1 MTTRPRP
8 LIGALIALA
17 TILILV
23 TAGAVATLVGCG
35 PEPAGIDPQAP
46 IDPARQYH
54 LVVWDYRLP
63 FTSLGGAPYS
73 EGSREVIDDF
83 ERRHPNVT
91 VDLHLVDPADGP
103 AKLAEALAA
112 GYPPDVYCSPYGP
125 PAVGSELQI
134 PLGLYLDYETW
145 SRFDPVAWQAVKVDD
160 TIWALPRW
168 LMLWPW
174 LGNRDLLGQAGVD
187 VERVSRDGWT
197 RDEFAAAAARL
208 AASAGRGSGLA
219 FLDSIAPAATF
230 RDLLL
235 AGHLAGPEAPTA
247 PTAPA
252 GPADPGVPAA
262 PPAPTAP
269 ASLAAPAAPVAQDY
283 WLGPEPSLVAGWL
296 EELRNAGGLGSGS
309 GAVDAFLHGKVAVL
323 ASPSPWAVT
332 FLMELVERPAPSQFS
347 LPRREAPPPMVL
359 LPPPSGPGQSSA
371 AWISAAT
378 VAVFRQARYRGD
390 DNTRLAAELALELTE
405 GLRPWLRNE
414 VLCVPATASEQASWR
429 LRGEKF
435 GEVGALA
442 LKSFERLQ
450 AWPKDRL
457 SQVLTAL
464 NYGGRP
470 ILVGREAESGPG
482 AGSAGSDGEAASSA
496 RGYLGPFL
504 QEAVV
509 PVATRFWRGEATAAE
524 MVTEITDALW
534 RGP

>member
-1 MTTRPRP
+1 MV
-8 LIGALIALA
+8 ALIALA
-17 TILILV
+17 TILGL
-23 TAGAVATLVGCG
+23 VATGVVTSLLGYG
-35 PEPAGIDPQAP
+35 PLDLGDITWGRPEPAGINPRAP
-46 IDPARQYH
+46 VDPARQYH

-91 VDLHLVDPADGP
+91 VDLHLVDLADGP

-134 PLGLYLDYETW
+134 PLGLYLDYDTW

-174 LGNRDLLGQAGVD
+174 LGNRDLLERAGVD
-187 VERVSRDGWT
+187 VDRVSGAGWT
-197 RDEFAAAAARL
+197 RDEFAAAAGRL

-219 FLDSIAPAATF
+219 FLDSFAPAATF

-235 AGHLAGPEAPTA
+235 SGHLAAP
-247 PTAPA
+247 
-252 GPADPGVPAA
+252 D
-262 PPAPTAP
+262 
-269 ASLAAPAAPVAQDY
+269 APAASTAQDY
-283 WLGPEPSLVAGWL
+283 WLGPEPGLVAGWL

-309 GAVDAFLHGKVAVL
+309 GAIDAFLHGKVAVL

-359 LPPPSGPGQSSA
+359 LPPPSSPGQSSA
-371 AWISAAT
+371 TWISAAT

-405 GLRPWLRNE
+405 GLRPWLRSE
-414 VLCVPATASEQASWR
+414 VLCVPATANEQASWR
-429 LRGEKF
+429 LRGEKL
-435 GEVGALA
+435 GEVGAFA
-442 LKSFERLQ
+442 LESFERLQ

-457 SQVLTAL
+457 SQALTAL
-464 NYGGRP
+464 NYGAGP
-470 ILVGREAESGPG
+470 IPIGREAESGPG
-482 AGSAGSDGEAASSA
+482 AGAAGSGGGVAFSA
-496 RGYLGPFL
+496 HGYLGPFL
-504 QEAVV
+504 EEAVA
-509 PVATRFWRGEATAAE
+509 PAATRFWRGEATAAE
-524 MVTEITDALW
+524 MVTEITQALW

>member
-1 MTTRPRP
+1 LTTRPRP

-35 PEPAGIDPQAP
+35 PEPAGINPQAP

-208 AASAGRGSGLA
+208 AASAGRGSGLV

-235 AGHLAGPEAPTA
+235 ATPAG

-252 GPADPGVPAA
+252 
-262 PPAPTAP
+262 
-269 ASLAAPAAPVAQDY
+269 AQDY
-283 WLGPEPSLVAGWL
+283 WLGPEPGLVAEWL

-309 GAVDAFLHGKVAVL
+309 GAIDAFLHGKVAVL

-332 FLMELVERPAPSQFS
+332 FLMELVERPTPSQFS
-347 LPRREAPPPMVL
+347 LPRRETPPPMVL

-405 GLRPWLRNE
+405 GLRPWLRSE

-429 LRGEKF
+429 LRGETF
-435 GEVGALA
+435 GEVGAFA
-442 LKSFERLQ
+442 LESFERFQ
-450 AWPKDRL
+450 TWPKDRL
-457 SQVLTAL
+457 SQALTAL

-470 ILVGREAESGPG
+470 ILVGRGAESGPG
-482 AGSAGSDGEAASSA
+482 AGSAGSDGGVASSA

-504 QEAVV
+504 EEAVA
-509 PVATRFWRGEATAAE
+509 PAAARFWRGEATAAE
-524 MVTEITDALW
+524 MVTEITQALW